1 MSQFD
6 SDRKRLS
13 LGGIIKLVVV
23 LILALLGFTF
33 AGQIFENN
41 IAGYMQIKQAAI
53 SGNLT
58 CRLEPGMY
66 GQFFGDI
73 HTYAEAET
81 FYFTADDETGESRN
95 QSLPARFNDGA
106 KAQVSG
112 SLRVI
117 LPSDCQT
124 LISIH
129 RKFHS
134 RAGVMQKLVLPAV
147 RKALFSTGPHMSAG
161 ESYAERRGEFGAL
174 AEDQLHYGVIKVDK
188 RSEMRPDP
196 ITGESKEVFTLIKR
210 ACVNEGLTCVGG
222 YERDPSAFKE
232 FGIGITNFVIDGIQY
247 PDAVLNQ
254 IETQRSARMNIITQ
268 QATAKEAEARA
279 AKAGAEAIAQVAE
292 TRAAAEV
299 EKTKIIVAAE
309 AKRESARLDAEAA
322 ELEKKANIARGEGEA
337 KRREL
342 EMRAD
347 GALDKKLAALVQ
359 INRSWAEAYS
369 SRPVP
374 QLIMGGDSNGNTDA
388 GTVDF
393 SQAMQLL
400 VAKQLGLDL
409 SITASGSR

>member
-1 MSQFD
+1 MSKTEG
-6 SDRKRLS
+6 RKRFS
-13 LGGIIKLVVV
+13 LGGMIKFGIV
-23 LILALLGFTF
+23 LMFAFVGFSF
-33 AGQIFENN
+33 AGQIFEKND
-41 IAGYMQIKQAAI
+41 AGFMQIKQAAV
-53 SGNLT
+53 SGKLT
-58 CRLEPGMY
+58 CRMEPGMY

-73 HTYAEAET
+73 HTYSEAET
-81 FYFTADDETGESRN
+81 FYFTADDETGAGRN

-117 LPSDCQT
+117 LPSDCET

-134 RAGVMQKLVLPAV
+134 MNGVMKKLVLPAV

-174 AEDQLHYGVIKVDK
+174 AEDQLQFGVIKVDK

-210 ACVNEGLTCVGG
+210 GCVNEGPTCVGG
-222 YERDPSAFKE
+222 FERDPSAFKE

-247 PDAVLNQ
+247 PEAVLQQ
-254 IETQRSARMNIITQ
+254 IEAQRSARMNIITQ

-309 AKRESARLDAEAA
+309 AARESARLDAEAA
-322 ELEKKANIARGEGEA
+322 ELERKANIARGEGEA

-347 GALDKKLAALVQ
+347 GALDKKLAAMVQ
-359 INRSWAEAYS
+359 IHKAWADAYS
-369 SRPVP
+369 RRPVP
-374 QLIMGGDSNGNTDA
+374 QMVMGGGGQGDTDS

-400 VAKQLGLDL
+400 VAKELGLDL
-409 SITASGSR
+409 SISAAASR